1 MSFLVFDF
9 LYVKFLCDYL
19 MLCPFW
25 AFIGFYYIISLQMA
39 DDEMKKFITPE
50 GYAIL
55 REAAWWYEVIIDQ
68 QIFLRT

>member
-1 MSFLVFDF
+1 
-9 LYVKFLCDYL
+9 

-55 REAAWWYEVIIDQ
+55 RDAAWWYEVIIDQ